1 MSLLAQKSERIALDV
16 FGCVRTRNSLAIH
29 DPSAFDGVG
38 RALALMD
45 SCSQW
50 WWGDY
55 LLYAEKHNLK
65 SVLESARSDL
75 HRSTIQSYV
84 ECARLYAPE
93 DRHPVLSFSHHAAV
107 MYILGQEGTVEE
119 AKVWLAKAADR
130 ELTVGELREAMR
142 ANMRVGD
149 GDPGPMR
156 GVVRITDFVK
166 ISRWAET
173 VHVKDLAETEASEIR
188 RSTEPLFQFLCEIHR
203 KPFQA
208 IKTS

>member
-1 MSLLAQKSERIALDV
+1 MTRDLKLSMEVALKIP
-16 FGCVRTRNSLAIH
+16 GAHLTRNSLTILS
-29 DPSAFDGVG
+29 DEGFSVVG
-38 RALALMD
+38 RTLAEID

-50 WWGDY
+50 FWGDY

-93 DRHPVLSFSHHAAV
+93 DRHPTLSFSHHAAV